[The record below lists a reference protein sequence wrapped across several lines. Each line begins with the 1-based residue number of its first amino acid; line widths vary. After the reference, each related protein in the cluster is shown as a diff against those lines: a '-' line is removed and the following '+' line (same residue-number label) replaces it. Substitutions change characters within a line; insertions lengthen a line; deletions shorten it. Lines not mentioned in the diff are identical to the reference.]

1 MSVVPSSPSPDPI
14 RIAMWSGPRNLSTA
28 LMRSFG
34 SRPDTAVS
42 DEPFYAHY
50 LKATGI
56 DHPGREEILS
66 AHESDAAAVARGL
79 IGPVPGGRRV
89 WYQKHMSHHLLP
101 GMEDLVPGW
110 IEGLTHAF
118 LVRDPARVIVSF
130 AKVVANPTPED
141 LGLPQQLR
149 LLERLRQRGLHPPI
163 VDAAEIRRDPRTTL
177 SRLCGSL
184 GIPFD
189 EAMLAWPAGPR
200 ETDGVWAKHWYASV
214 ERSTGFEPPEAGEP
228 PAVPASLRGVLSEC
242 RAIHAAIRSA

>member
-1 MSVVPSSPSPDPI
+1 MRGVVPSNLNAPI

-34 SRPDTAVS
+34 NRADTAVS
-42 DEPFYAHY
+42 DEPLYAHY
-50 LKATGI
+50 LKSTGI
-56 DHPGREEILS
+56 EHPGRDEILA
-66 AHESDAAAVARGL
+66 AHETDAVAVARAL
-79 IGPVPGGRRV
+79 IGPIPGAKRV

-149 LLERLRQRGLHPPI
+149 LLQRLRAGGLNPPI
-163 VDAAEIRRDPRTTL
+163 VDAAEIRLDPRATL

-200 ETDGVWAKHWYASV
+200 DTDGVWAKHWYGSV

-228 PAVPASLRGVLSEC
+228 PTVPASLRGVLSEC
-242 RAIHAAIRSA
+242 RAIYDAIRAR

>member
-1 MSVVPSSPSPDPI
+1 MPNPAPAVV
-14 RIAMWSGPRNLSTA
+14 RLAMWSGPRNLSTA

-34 SRPDTAVS
+34 NRADTAVV

-50 LKATGI
+50 LKATGLE
-56 DHPGREEILS
+56 HPGREEIL
-66 AHESDAAAVARGL
+66 ATHESDAATVANAL
-79 IGPVPGGRRV
+79 IGPVPGGRRL

-101 GMEDLVPGW
+101 GMDDLVPGW
-110 IEGLTHAF
+110 LDRLTHAF

-149 LLERLRQRGLHPPI
+149 LLERLRAQGLRPPV
-163 VDAAEIRRDPRTTL
+163 VDAAEIRGDPRGSLT
-177 SRLCGSL
+177 RLCGAV

-214 ERSTGFEPPEAGEP
+214 ERSTGFEPPEEGEP
-228 PAVPASLRGVLSEC
+228 PEVPSDLQGVLAEC
-242 RAIHAAIRSA
+242 RPIFEAIRAA

>member
-1 MSVVPSSPSPDPI
+1 VILERPGDPI

-34 SRPDTAVS
+34 NRCDTAVV
-42 DEPFYAHY
+42 DEPLYAHY

-56 DHPGREEILS
+56 EHPGRSEILV
-66 AHESDAAAVARGL
+66 AHDSDAASVERAL
-79 IGPVPGGRRV
+79 IGPVPHGRRI
-89 WYQKHMSHHLLP
+89 WYQKHMSHHLLS

-110 IEGLTHAF
+110 LGRLTHAF

-130 AKVVANPTPED
+130 AKVVANPKPED

-149 LLERLRQRGLHPPI
+149 LLERLRAEGLRPPI
-163 VDAAEIRRDPRTTL
+163 VDAAEIRRDPRATL
-177 SRLCGSL
+177 SRLCRSI

-214 ERSTGFEPPEAGEP
+214 ERSTGFEPPEEGPPPEVP
-228 PAVPASLRGVLSEC
+228 PALRGVLSEC
-242 RAIHAAIRSA
+242 LAIHAAILEG